1 LKKGGET
8 FPKKIIFLKRKKK
21 NWVGKKELELVLVGP
36 LALWVPIKSA
46 IGIYLKTRLEELI
59 VETH

>member
-1 LKKGGET
+1 MLKKGET
-8 FPKKIIFLKRKKK
+8 FPKNFIFLKRKKK

-46 IGIYLKTRLEELI
+46 IGIY
-59 VETH
+59 